1 MSDLFQMYNC
11 DIKVFFIKKYVKK
24 RNENVLRW
32 DEVFYGCRQNKS
44 TRQNSNFAI
53 SWKGTRKNKSL
64 LCARPKTHGKVLFY
78 RVSSLKHTKNPIL
91 PCVLHFAVHLR
102 RGTRQNIPWQ
112 KAGHT
117 TNLGF
122 PVVFEAT
129 MTI

>member
-1 MSDLFQMYNC
+1 VEALLSFALVYEFLSLACFPKPVLVCTFWLCTSLDVEAGLCNPLS
-11 DIKVFFIKKYVKK
+11 KK
-24 RNENVLRW
+24 
-32 DEVFYGCRQNKS
+32 
-44 TRQNSNFAI
+44 
-53 SWKGTRKNKSL
+53 KN
-64 LCARPKTHGKVLFY
+64 
-78 RVSSLKHTKNPIL
+78 
-91 PCVLHFAVHLR
+91 LR